1 MKLNDLWQG
10 SPVQF
15 HKRLVRGAK
24 NGVPKP
30 QPPSLG
36 WNSLR
41 ISLAREWPRKAIP
54 NIFRRLHGLAAEST
68 ANLALT
74 PTGS

>member
-1 MKLNDLWQG
+1 MPGLQPQTPPQIG
-10 SPVQF
+10 ERRE
-15 HKRLVRGAK
+15 KRSSEAK
-24 NGVPKP
+24 TTVDGLEFVA
-30 QPPSLG
+30 
-36 WNSLR
+36 